1 MLWQKQNYKYKVF
14 MTTAKCGN
22 DDGDDKYNNYGDD
35 DDNEDEDQCLNHC
48 SPSHPFKR
56 PKLLLANN

>member
-1 MLWQKQNYKYKVF
+1 
-14 MTTAKCGN
+14 MTTAKFGN

-35 DDNEDEDQCLNHC
+35 DDDEEDEDQWFNHC